1 MGIKIEC
8 EKCESKEVLID
19 VEVENERIV
28 ILCKKCGEATIVPLA
43 VNRRWWQLKLD
54 FNGHLGGV
62 ALNIDEIEVEWS
74 YYDKKNYIK
83 TKTDFVNYDVG
94 KPFID
99 WLKEQD
105 DVVSI
110 TVTKQTIYGKDVILS
125 FW

>member
-1 MGIKIEC
+1 
-8 EKCESKEVLID
+8 
-19 VEVENERIV
+19 
-28 ILCKKCGEATIVPLA
+28 
-43 VNRRWWQLKLD
+43 
-54 FNGHLGGV
+54 
-62 ALNIDEIEVEWS
+62 LNIDEIEVEWS

-83 TKTDFVNYDVG
+83 TKIDFVNYDVG

-110 TVTKQTIYGKDVILS
+110 TVTKQTIYGKDVVLS